1 MFTLALKIVCCG
13 FIFVL
18 LPLFVVATLD
28 ER

>member
-18 LPLFVVATLD
+18 LPLFAAATLD
-28 ER
+28 DR